1 LNTEI
6 NSTLRFDLATEDQL
20 ATIARKVTEVE
31 KDIQIM
37 DNDIRRNIT
46 DGQTKAN
53 KSLKKRKRK
62 LTLRKSG
69 LAKQ

>member
-6 NSTLRFDLATEDQL
+6 DSTLRFDLATEDHL
-20 ATIARKVTEVE
+20 ATIARKVTEIE

-37 DNDIRRNIT
+37 DNDIRRNMI
-46 DGQTKAN
+46 DGHPKAN